1 MTSKL
6 FCASACFFV
15 FAATQPALSQEA
27 SNLQF
32 QTSTTPAFV
41 SWHSTRG
48 NGKGYQFFSTI
59 EGITKFTA
67 GSALSGEAGVRT
79 GYISSNNESPLTP
92 GTVSTLTD
100 TTTHLQFAYEGFDSV
115 QPFVT
120 FDMNLPTGKATL
132 RGRAKNAVMDR
143 DLVFQ
148 TRFGEGWNFNPGIGV
163 TVPFGQSLVTTL
175 AVGYNSRGSYV
186 PDGDTGFHYDPG
198 DQVIVTAGVQYLS
211 EDWLLSVTGILTRE
225 TTSKLAGVEFFRPG
239 TSFAILGQ
247 GVHKWDPQHA
257 TTASLYFNNTE
268 KNAVLDFFTGA
279 LLREEENS
287 NSALTIA
294 RLSHQYDFSSRWG
307 VFGAAELLYRD
318 ANLYDEVSDLFI
330 PAKTKATI
338 EGGLVLKYSPAITGN
353 VSAGV
358 FSLRQASTPYAGS
371 QRYEGF
377 ISRANLSVAF

>member
-1 MTSKL
+1 MSFKPFL
-6 FCASACFFV
+6 ASA
-15 FAATQPALSQEA
+15 FALALILAQPAAAQEA
-27 SNLQF
+27 ANLQY
-32 QTSTTPAFV
+32 QALATPAFV

-48 NGKGYQFFSTI
+48 SGEGYQFFLPL
-59 EGITKFTA
+59 EEITKFTV
-67 GSALSGEAGVRT
+67 GSSVSIEAGVKT
-79 GYISSNNESPLTP
+79 GYISSSNESPSAR
-92 GTVSTLTD
+92 GTVSSLTD
-100 TTTHLQFAYEGFDSV
+100 TTTHLQFAYEGFYSV

-132 RGRAKNAVMDR
+132 RGREKYAVMDR

-163 TVPFGQSLVTTL
+163 TVPFGQSLVATL
-175 AVGYNSRGSYV
+175 AVGYNVRGSYV
-186 PDGDTGFHYDPG
+186 PDGDTGFHYNPG
-198 DQVIVTAGVQYLS
+198 DQAIVTAGLQYLS
-211 EDWLLSVTGILTRE
+211 ENWLLSVTGILTRE
-225 TTSKLAGVEFFRPG
+225 ATSKLAGVEFFRPG
-239 TSFAILGQ
+239 TSFAILGR
-247 GVHKWDPQHA
+247 GAYKWDAQHA
-257 TTASLYFNNTE
+257 TTASLYFNNTN

-279 LLREEENS
+279 LLPEEDNS

-307 VFGAAELLYRD
+307 VIGAVELLHRD

-330 PAKTKATI
+330 PAKTKATL

-358 FSLRQASTPYAGS
+358 FSLRQASTPYTGS

-377 ISRANLSVAF
+377 IGRANLAVAF